1 MSQEGTIALLKD
13 AYQLEV
19 EGWLF
24 YRGLLDSLPK
34 GEVRDV
40 FVYLAEQEQKHQSY
54 IGGEISRLQEGKSLD
69 MAALQDMK
77 ETAHDQVL
85 ADAVRSTKD
94 LTQHEASAIHTGM
107 LLERNSWEFY
117 HAAADKAGEP
127 DEAAMYRQLEEWEK
141 LHLHLLEN
149 AYDLVKERIWAEN
162 QFAPF

>member
-54 IGGEISRLQEGKSLD
+54 IGGEISRLQEGKS
-69 MAALQDMK
+69 
-77 ETAHDQVL
+77 
-85 ADAVRSTKD
+85 
-94 LTQHEASAIHTGM
+94 
-107 LLERNSWEFY
+107 
-117 HAAADKAGEP
+117 
-127 DEAAMYRQLEEWEK
+127 
-141 LHLHLLEN
+141 
-149 AYDLVKERIWAEN
+149 
-162 QFAPF
+162 